1 MMTDRKSLNNK
12 VVVPAAVVAMLAVA
26 MVGVIVLSP
35 MSVLAQNSTNTTTN
49 NNALTAPNINGSVSI
64 RNATNDFVKN
74 NVRVSFTDAANTAKG
89 QVPNG
94 VIVGGRLSDV
104 QGFLAYTF
112 SIANYDAGTMKI
124 VIVDAGNGQVLY
136 TSNDLPLNNGGIGGA
151 CLGSAG
157 WSGMHHHG
165 LGMYLKNPNN
175 GMTPSRSINGIAG
188 ITSA

>member
-1 MMTDRKSLNNK
+1 MLNCMMTDRKSLNNK

-136 TSNDLPLNNGGIGGA
+136 TSNDLPLNNG
-151 CLGSAG
+151 
-157 WSGMHHHG
+157 
-165 LGMYLKNPNN
+165 
-175 GMTPSRSINGIAG
+175 
-188 ITSA
+188 